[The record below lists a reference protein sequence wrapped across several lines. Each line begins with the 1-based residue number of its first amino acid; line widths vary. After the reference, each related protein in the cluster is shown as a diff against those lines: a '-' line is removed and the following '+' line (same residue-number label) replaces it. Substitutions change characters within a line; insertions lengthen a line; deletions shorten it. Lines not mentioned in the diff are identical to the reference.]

1 VVYLVYRVAYTLLYS
16 ILFLVVRVGDSSISI
31 VPRVILASVLAVSRL
46 LTVYALRITPL
57 GAPEVLLD
65 LEGLV
70 K

>member
-1 VVYLVYRVAYTLLYS
+1 VVYLIYRVAYTLLYS
-16 ILFLVVRVGDSSISI
+16 ILFPVVRVGDFSISI

-46 LTVYALRITPL
+46 LAVYALRVTPL
-57 GAPEVLLD
+57 GVPEALLD

>member
-1 VVYLVYRVAYTLLYS
+1 VVYLVYRAAYTLLYS
-16 ILFLVVRVGDSSISI
+16 ILFPVVRVGDSSIGI
-31 VPRVILASVLAVSRL
+31 VPRVILASVLAVSHL

-65 LEGLV
+65 LESLV